1 MRAVLVLAALVVA
14 ATGCGIAPNDPL
26 PSLGANC
33 AVAEGTCGIEHV
45 CRPNT
50 PGAERGI
57 CVPVASYGAACDASE
72 AVSHPPGRNGTDENN
87 DQLVITSAS
96 DATSLLDDVRSVT
109 GQVRTES
116 DGNALIALGNLCAF
130 KDLQRVGNGLGIA
143 KTDLVDLNGLQSLT
157 SVAGGLAIFSNPQ
170 LTSLAGLENLVHLE
184 PGEVE
189 GQEFDIALINNED
202 LEDDVADAFIADLEA
217 RVGRDLIAVVC
228 SNDGRDCPPAVQLL
242 VGRIVAN
249 GIGP

>member
-1 MRAVLVLAALVVA
+1 MRPVFVTLALLAPLV
-14 ATGCGIAPNDPL
+14 DPL

-45 CRPNT
+45 CRPNQ

-57 CVPVASYGAACDASE
+57 CVPVASYGEACEAIE

-109 GQVRTES
+109 GQVRTEA
-116 DGNALIALGNLCAF
+116 DGNALIAFGNLCAF
-130 KDLQRVGNGLGIA
+130 KDLQRVGNGFGIA

-157 SVAGGLAIFSNPQ
+157 SVSGGVAIFSNPR
-170 LTSLAGLENLVHLE
+170 LTSLAGLESLVHLE

-202 LEDDVADAFIADLEA
+202 LEDEVADAFIAELEA
-217 RVGRDLIAVVC
+217 RVGRDLIDVVC
-228 SNDGRDCPPAVQLL
+228 NNDGRDCPPAVQLL

-249 GIGP
+249 GIAP